1 MRILVPQKS
10 DLASTGSGSLSY
22 VYSAWSSSS
31 VNYARDT
38 KIRYQVG
45 GVYYDYRSRSSH
57 TSRADRAPTNGD
69 YWTKLG
75 VSATTSGATY
85 TTNVLLSDYDTWT
98 ASAEVKAGA
107 IKFDPADHR
116 DYLAP
121 NLIASGY
128 NTIRP
133 SEAVLSDDEAI
144 AARWSVVSNAN
155 AWAPFDLE
163 VYTRLSSYNSSNALV
178 DPVTLTFTC
187 PTNDTANAVI
197 LAGLSNVEDLTA
209 VVSYGGQVKE
219 TLTADLEP
227 SGTHYGAT
235 ATSVILDLATPI
247 PAGTAV
253 SVALTLNAYNT
264 AKPSLLGVATLA
276 REYALAE
283 TEWGVET
290 RLLSFSRKQRDET
303 FGTTTFLKRGSAT
316 LCSATCYYDP
326 AVIAGDVI
334 QQVLANFD
342 GQPLLLDF
350 NNTGTDYDRLRI
362 FGFYTNV
369 RTLIHGL
376 SWESL
381 VMDVESLVQ

>member
-1 MRILVPQKS
+1 MRILVPQRS
-10 DLASTGSGSLSY
+10 DLAFTGSSPTF
-22 VYSAWSSSS
+22 VYAQWSSSS
-31 VNYARDT
+31 VSYAYNA
-38 KIRYQVG
+38 KVRYQVS
-45 GVYYDYRSRSSH
+45 GVWYDYRCRYTHISN
-57 TSRADRAPTNGD
+57 TGLNPTNTY
-69 YWTKLG
+69 YWTK
-75 VSATTSGATY
+75 VSAAATTGGYTY
-85 TTNVLLSDYDTWT
+85 TTSVRLSEYDAWT
-98 ASAEVKAGA
+98 FGQEVKANSVRY
-107 IKFDPADHR
+107 DPGDNR
-116 DYLAP
+116 DYMATV
-121 NLIASGY
+121 LISAAD
-128 NTIRP
+128 NVMRP
-133 SEAVLSDDEAI
+133 SEAVLSGDETI
-144 AARWSVVSNAN
+144 SSRWVVVSNAN

-219 TLTADLEP
+219 TLTADMEP

-264 AKPSLLGVATLA
+264 AKPSLLGVAALA